1 MQKVQKRQLKNRC
14 TFYYNHL
21 DLNDNKKSKDKEKE
35 DDKEEKDNYKKL
47 IKSHLEKKGKKKYWS
62 NISRNIDTD
71 NDLI

>member
-1 MQKVQKRQLKNRC
+1 MQKVQKRQLRNRC

-21 DLNDNKKSKDKEKE
+21 DLNDNKKSKDK

-47 IKSHLEKKGKKKYWS
+47 LKSHLEKKGKKKYWS
-62 NISRNIDTD
+62 NISRKGNTN

>member
-1 MQKVQKRQLKNRC
+1 VQKVQKVQKRQLRNRC

-21 DLNDNKKSKDKEKE
+21 DLNDNKKSKDK

-47 IKSHLEKKGKKKYWS
+47 LKSHLEKKGKKKYWS
-62 NISRNIDTD
+62 NISRKGNTN